1 MTLKTIFSSTTEEVR
16 QILNCHR
23 VAVYRFWEN
32 WGGEFIYES
41 VGEGWTPLVG
51 EGAEKPM
58 WEDSYLQHTQ
68 GGCYRNQ

>member
-1 MTLKTIFSSTTEEVR
+1 MIERIRQSLTLKTIFSSTTEEVR

-51 EGAEKPM
+51 EGGRET
-58 WEDSYLQHTQ
+58 YV
-68 GGCYRNQ
+68 GR